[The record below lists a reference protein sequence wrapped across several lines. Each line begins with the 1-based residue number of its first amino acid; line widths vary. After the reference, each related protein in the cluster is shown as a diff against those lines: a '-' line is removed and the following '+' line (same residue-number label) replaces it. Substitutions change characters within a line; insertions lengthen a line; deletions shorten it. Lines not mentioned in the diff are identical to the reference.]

1 VGRINGKYG
10 SIGWMPVWYLYRSVP
25 FEKLMALYTLA
36 DVALVTP
43 LRDGMNL
50 IAKEFVA
57 SKSDGKGVL
66 ILSEMAGAA
75 KELGEAIIVN
85 PNNKDEIVD
94 AIVTALNM
102 PDEEQVERNR
112 IMQNRLARYSIGG
125 WVGDFM
131 ARLESV
137 RLIRRERGVRKLTG
151 DATERLLGDYASA
164 RRRLLCLDYDGTL
177 VPFSDWPR
185 KAVPGKEVIP
195 LIEGLA
201 EDERNEVVIVS
212 GRDKETLQ
220 EWLGTLDV
228 GLVAEHGVWIRQR
241 GAEWHMI
248 GSLKDDWKSQVRPL
262 LELYV
267 DRTPGS
273 FVEEKGYSLSWHY
286 RKADPGW
293 GSLRARELRNDLAD
307 LTANLAIG
315 VLEGSKVIEV
325 KDVTVSKGLAV
336 SRWLDAGVFDFIF
349 AVGDDWTDEDMFA
362 TLPESAYSIKVG
374 RGASKARFS
383 LDSYR
388 DVRALLKKLK
398 E

>member
-1 VGRINGKYG
+1 
-10 SIGWMPVWYLYRSVP
+10 
-25 FEKLMALYTLA
+25 
-36 DVALVTP
+36 
-43 LRDGMNL
+43 
-50 IAKEFVA
+50 
-57 SKSDGKGVL
+57 
-66 ILSEMAGAA
+66 
-75 KELGEAIIVN
+75 
-85 PNNKDEIVD
+85 
-94 AIVTALNM
+94 
-102 PDEEQVERNR
+102 
-112 IMQNRLARYSIGG
+112 
-125 WVGDFM
+125 M

-137 RLIRRERGVRKLTG
+137 KLMQKERGVTKLTG
-151 DATERLLGDYASA
+151 KATEQMLKDYASA
-164 RRRLLCLDYDGTL
+164 GKRLILLDYDGTL

-185 KAVPGKEVIP
+185 KAVPSGDIIP

-220 EWLGTLDV
+220 EWLGALDV
-228 GLVAEHGVWIRQR
+228 GLVAEHGVWIRER
-241 GAEWHMI
+241 GAEWHMP
-248 GSLKDDWKSQVRPL
+248 GSLKNDWKSQVRPL

-293 GSLRARELRNDLAD
+293 GSLRARELKDDLAD

-325 KDVTVSKGLAV
+325 KDVAVNKGRAV
-336 SRWLDAGVFDFIF
+336 ARWLDAGDHDFVL
-349 AVGDDWTDEDMFA
+349 AVGDDWTDEDMFSA
-362 TLPESAYSIKVG
+362 LPQLAYSIKVG
-374 RGASKARFS
+374 RGASKARFN

-388 DVRALLKKLK
+388 DVRAVLKKLK